1 MKPYVKLYMTYFGYD
16 ESDFIPC
23 EMCGS
28 KAVDINH
35 ISSRKMGGQIDKDT
49 IENLMAVCRECHV
62 KFGDKKQYVNLLK
75 KIHNDK
81 ISRIYNSTS

>member
-1 MKPYVKLYMTYFGYD
+1 MKPHTKIYMTYFGYD

-35 ISSRKMGGQIDKDT
+35 ISSRKMGGQNDKDT
-49 IENLMAVCRECHV
+49 IENLMAVCRDCHV

-75 KIHNDK
+75 KIHE
-81 ISRIYNSTS
+81 SRIQKNS

>member
-28 KAVDINH
+28 KAVDIH
-35 ISSRKMGGQIDKDT
+35 HVSSRKMGGQKDKDT

>member
-35 ISSRKMGGQIDKDT
+35 ISSRKMGGQKDKDT